1 VTEYLRRLVATD
13 SRGAGLMPSERS
25 RSPLSEFGQREEPTI
40 HLDAS
45 PSAEDTNAPLSPL
58 ALPPAIASEGS
69 RSNSVPFVTE
79 VPDRMPRVSL
89 TSEPS
94 WSVAPPSPSAGV
106 TTSALE
112 ANGPAF
118 ATNASEPRPALSTIV
133 ESVARENARREIE
146 RRRPVQE
153 EAPARSRAAVLAPLE
168 RPASAGSLSP
178 GPLPGKSPAGFEP
191 APPLVEIG
199 TIRIEV
205 VQPDQSA
212 RTRRAKPSLTQ
223 ESRPRPSAV
232 AGPALRSKLRF
243 GLRQL

>member
-1 VTEYLRRLVATD
+1 VTEYLRRLVATE
-13 SRGAGLMPSERS
+13 SRGAGLIPSERS
-25 RSPLSEFGQREEPTI
+25 SSPLSEFGQREEPTI
-40 HLDAS
+40 HLDAT
-45 PSAEDTNAPLSPL
+45 PPAEETNAALSPL

-69 RSNSVPFVTE
+69 RPNSMPFVTE

-89 TSEPS
+89 TSDPS
-94 WSVAPPSPSAGV
+94 WSVAPPAPSV
-106 TTSALE
+106 TTSALK

-153 EAPARSRAAVLAPLE
+153 EAPPRSRAAMLAPPE
-168 RPASAGSLSP
+168 RLASAGSLSP
-178 GPLPGKSPAGFEP
+178 GALPGKIPAGFEP
-191 APPLVEIG
+191 VRPLVEIG

-205 VQPDQSA
+205 VQPEQSA
-212 RTRRAKPSLTQ
+212 RTRRAKPSPTQ